1 MNIKRIKLADVKPAA
16 YNPRR
21 QLKPGEKEYE
31 ALRHLSAG
39 GASWSRSS

>member
-31 ALRHLSAG
+31 AG